1 VIWRAADDTIPN
13 GRVAGGGILFET
25 VLDSVPISFVN
36 KKVAK
41 CSRRNGW
48 LDSILVSSKEWV

>member
-1 VIWRAADDTIPN
+1 MIWRAADDTIPN

-25 VLDSVPISFVN
+25 VVGSVPVSFVN
-36 KKVAK
+36 KKVVN

-48 LDSILVSSKEWV
+48 LAGQHSGE